1 MLLICL
7 PESSL
12 IAASGGTAFLNT
24 VLQERSVA
32 PPKCLIP
39 ADDRLFDIVLAIVL
53 LAIALGP
60 ASFNS
65 SYRCEVVSK
74 VVDRGELTVWIV
86 VDSLT
91 NTILDSLDWD
101 SHV

>member
-1 MLLICL
+1 MMLLICL

-24 VLQERSVA
+24 DLQERSVA

-53 LAIALGP
+53 
-60 ASFNS
+60 
-65 SYRCEVVSK
+65 
-74 VVDRGELTVWIV
+74 
-86 VDSLT
+86 
-91 NTILDSLDWD
+91 
-101 SHV
+101 